1 MGLPKTKQ
9 VANDQAFERR
19 HTDPPALWIGVTL
32 TSVVIH
38 IFAFGLMR
46 LVFAGTLTGFKL
58 GRAIVPVDLIA
69 VAPNSTSSSIQ
80 RIQTPGSVNSGTR
93 TPSDTPT
100 RRATPPLDNS
110 TSNSSASR
118 SNSRSPMA
126 TPKERSPAPRPAPTQ
141 PRNNSPSSNSA
152 NSSADRVPNVS
163 PQPNSDSSASDRV
176 PNVPPEANSD
186 NSSSDRGPNQPPES
200 NSGDS
205 SSSSSNTQ
213 SESTSSD
220 TQSGGGFFASVADLR
235 LSFPDTDVPTQLA
248 KPRVQQKKFASNDA
262 AARLVA
268 QLDQPVVLEVL
279 LRIDRNG
286 TPKAQTAK
294 VLQGD
299 SNVDPTQL
307 AQAIVQNWQFEP
319 TQMEGS
325 PVEQEYYLRLNINP
339 LPK

>member
-1 MGLPKTKQ
+1 MVLPKTKL
-9 VANDQAFERR
+9 VDNAEASERR

-46 LVFAGTLTGFKL
+46 LLLGGTLTGFKL

-69 VAPNSTSSSIQ
+69 VGSNSTSSIQ
-80 RIQTPGSVNSGTR
+80 PIQTPGSVNLRNQTPSGT
-93 TPSDTPT
+93 TS

-118 SNSRSPMA
+118 TNSRSPIA
-126 TPKERSPAPRPAPTQ
+126 TPKERSPAPRPAPSQ
-141 PRNNSPSSNSA
+141 PRNNSPSSNSP
-152 NSSADRVPNVS
+152 NSASDRVPNVP

-200 NSGDS
+200 NSNGS
-205 SSSSSNTQ
+205 SSGSSNNQ

-220 TQSGGGFFASVADLR
+220 TPSGGGFVASVADLR
-235 LSFPDTDVPTQLA
+235 LSFPDADVPTQLA
-248 KPRVQQKKFASNDA
+248 KPRVQQKKFVSNDA
-262 AARLVA
+262 VAKLVA
-268 QLDQPVVLEVL
+268 QLNEPVVLEVL

-294 VLQGD
+294 VLQGN
-299 SNVDPTQL
+299 SSVDPTQL
-307 AQAIVQNWQFEP
+307 AEAIVQNWQFEP